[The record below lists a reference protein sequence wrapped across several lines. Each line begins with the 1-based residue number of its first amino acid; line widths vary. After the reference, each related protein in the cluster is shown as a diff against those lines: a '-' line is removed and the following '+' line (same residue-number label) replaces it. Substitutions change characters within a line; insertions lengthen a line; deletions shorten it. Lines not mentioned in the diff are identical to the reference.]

1 MNDKITD
8 PYTSHV
14 MGMIKQERNLIPNP
28 RVDYYEFRNQWLAI
42 FNAETHD
49 GKAPLGEWVQ
59 AKCRGNPFLGV
70 DVIKGGTP
78 VPDGMYEGQMTIEGG
93 EYMFTVPPILNN
105 NIDVKLKSGKNIS
118 NVAIKS
124 AEMSKRIAV
133 AGDKHFKKN
142 ILDDLEIEVED
153 ETRLSREMDKI
164 FDHFG
169 VKRKNRASQ
178 VSTDAPNRT
187 EENPL
192 LRTSNDDLDFN
203 F

>member
-1 MNDKITD
+1 MSNKIVD
-8 PYTSHV
+8 PYTSHI
-14 MGMIKQERNLIPNP
+14 MGMIKQEPSLISNP
-28 RVDYYEFRNQWLAI
+28 RIDYYEFRNQWLAI

-70 DVIKGGTP
+70 DVIKGGTV
-78 VPDGMYEGQMTIEGG
+78 VPDPMYDGQMTIEGG

-105 NIDVKLKSGKNIS
+105 RIDVKLKSGKNIS
-118 NVAIKS
+118 NLAIKS
-124 AEMSKRIAV
+124 SEMSKRIAV
-133 AGDKHFKKN
+133 AGDNHFKKN
-142 ILDDLEIEVED
+142 IIEDLVIDVED
-153 ETRLSREMDKI
+153 ETHLSREMDKI
-164 FDHFG
+164 FEHFG
-169 VKRKNRASQ
+169 VKRKNRTGQ

>member
-1 MNDKITD
+1 MSDKFLD
-8 PYTSHV
+8 PYTSHIL
-14 MGMIKQERNLIPNP
+14 GEIKKERNLIPNP
-28 RVDYYEFRNQWLAI
+28 RIDYHEFRNNWLAI
-42 FNAETHD
+42 FNAESHE

-78 VPDGMYEGQMTIEGG
+78 VPDGLYEGQMTIEGG

-105 NIDVKLKSGKNIS
+105 HIDVKLKSGKNIS

-133 AGDKHFKKN
+133 AGDKHFQKN
-142 ILDDLEIEVED
+142 IIEDLVVEVED

-164 FDHFG
+164 FEHFG
-169 VKRKNRASQ
+169 VKRKFGTGQ
-178 VSTDAPNRT
+178 VSTEAPNRT
-187 EENPL
+187 EENPQ